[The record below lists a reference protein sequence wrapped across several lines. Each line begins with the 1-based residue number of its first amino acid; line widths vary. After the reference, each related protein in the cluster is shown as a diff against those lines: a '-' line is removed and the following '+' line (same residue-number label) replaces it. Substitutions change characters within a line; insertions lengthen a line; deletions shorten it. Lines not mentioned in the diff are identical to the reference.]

1 MENIPRS
8 GPFRQDWFNEP
19 VCFTVW
25 QNQPAFIRRAH
36 PEYGYCHLRFFRP
49 GETGGLPYS
58 EIWGIPQG
66 GDVIRQHT
74 GLGGKNVFDI
84 LDSQHSRGEAW
95 TRVPPLLQNARNL
108 ERLRM
113 GSESRADSAE
123 RQSILVVD
131 DERPVVE
138 SLVGALKGAG
148 YWAFGADSGNEAIKL
163 FEVNRVD
170 LVLLE
175 FALPDNSGDV
185 VGRRMKLLKPKVPI
199 IIFTVLP
206 DVANECC
213 DFAEVV
219 IAKPQ
224 HPESV
229 IERVKEV
236 LGQRV

>member
-1 MENIPRS
+1 MR
-8 GPFRQDWFNEP
+8 
-19 VCFTVW
+19 
-25 QNQPAFIRRAH
+25 
-36 PEYGYCHLRFFRP
+36 
-49 GETGGLPYS
+49 
-58 EIWGIPQG
+58 
-66 GDVIRQHT
+66 
-74 GLGGKNVFDI
+74 
-84 LDSQHSRGEAW
+84 
-95 TRVPPLLQNARNL
+95 
-108 ERLRM
+108 
-113 GSESRADSAE
+113 SESRSDSTE

-138 SLVGALKGAG
+138 SLVGALKDAG

-163 FEVNRVD
+163 FESNRVD

-185 VGRRMKLLKPKVPI
+185 VGRRMKLLKPKVPVI
-199 IIFTVLP
+199 IYTVLP
-206 DVANECC
+206 DDANECC

-224 HPESV
+224 HPEAV